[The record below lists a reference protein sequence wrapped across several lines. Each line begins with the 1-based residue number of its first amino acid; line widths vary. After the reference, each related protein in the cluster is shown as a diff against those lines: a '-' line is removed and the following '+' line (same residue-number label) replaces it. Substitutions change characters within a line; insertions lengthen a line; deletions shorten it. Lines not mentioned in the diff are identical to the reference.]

1 MSYLAVGRHTQ
12 ELSSSDILKVHPKI
26 SENTNEVMS
35 FYWRKAFFPSLL
47 SIFAVLA
54 LSGCGFRTSHPVK
67 IRASSATLREATLN
81 QLLETNNSN
90 AEKLKTLKATVDIDS
105 SVLEQKKNK
114 VTDNPQI
121 SGYILVRK
129 PEMLRMIGLV
139 PVVHNHMFDMVSN
152 GTNFSLALPPENK
165 FFVGSTKQPS
175 KPSPNPL
182 YNMRPQHISD
192 ALLLKPIDPE
202 KEIAVM
208 EDTTELV
215 KDPKTHKEAEQAAYT
230 VLVIDKDE
238 SGSYLARKIVFS
250 RTDLLPHEQYLYNRQ
265 GQLVTFAR
273 YENFSDK
280 AGIMFPGMV
289 SIQRPIEGYSLVL
302 NMVKLDV
309 NVPLTN
315 EQFVLTQPPGSQL
328 INLDT
333 RSSAAAQEN
342 DGKQPQ

>member
-1 MSYLAVGRHTQ
+1 MYFH
-12 ELSSSDILKVHPKI
+12 
-26 SENTNEVMS
+26 
-35 FYWRKAFFPSLL
+35 WRKANLNFFL
-47 SIFAVLA
+47 SIFAVLM

-67 IRASSATLREATLN
+67 MRTSTATLRQATLE
-81 QLLETNNSN
+81 QLLETNNTN

-105 SVLEQKKNK
+105 SVLQQKKDK

-121 SGYILVRK
+121 AGYILLRK

-152 GTNFSLALPPENK
+152 GSNFSLALPPQSK
-165 FFVGSTKQPS
+165 FFVGSTRQPA

-202 KEIAVM
+202 REIVVL
-208 EDTTELV
+208 ENTTEVV
-215 KDPKTHKEAEQAAYT
+215 KDPKTHKDAEQDAYA

-238 SGSYLARKIVFS
+238 LGHFLSRRIVFS
-250 RTDLLPHEQYLYNRQ
+250 RTDLLPHEQFLYNRQ
-265 GQLVTFAR
+265 GKLVTYAR
-273 YENFSDK
+273 YENFIDK
-280 AGIMFPGMV
+280 DGIKLPEMV

-309 NVPLTN
+309 NIPLTD

-328 INLDT
+328 INVDT
-333 RSSAAAQEN
+333 QSSAAATHEN
-342 DGKQPQ
+342 DGKEPR

>member
-1 MSYLAVGRHTQ
+1 M
-12 ELSSSDILKVHPKI
+12 
-26 SENTNEVMS
+26 
-35 FYWRKAFFPSLL
+35 
-47 SIFAVLA
+47 
-54 LSGCGFRTSHPVK
+54 RTST
-67 IRASSATLREATLN
+67 ATLRQATLE
-81 QLLETNNSN
+81 QLLETNNTN

-105 SVLEQKKNK
+105 SVLQQKKDK

-121 SGYILVRK
+121 AGYILLRK

-152 GTNFSLALPPENK
+152 GSNFSLALPPQSK
-165 FFVGSTKQPS
+165 FFVGSTRQPA

-202 KEIAVM
+202 REIVVL
-208 EDTTELV
+208 ENTTEVV
-215 KDPKTHKEAEQAAYT
+215 KDPKTHKDAEQDAYA

-238 SGSYLARKIVFS
+238 LGHFLSRRIVFS
-250 RTDLLPHEQYLYNRQ
+250 RTDLLPHEQFLYNRQ
-265 GQLVTFAR
+265 GKLVTYAR
-273 YENFSDK
+273 YENFIDK
-280 AGIMFPGMV
+280 DGIKLPEMV

-309 NVPLTN
+309 NIPLTD

-328 INLDT
+328 INVDT
-333 RSSAAAQEN
+333 QSSAAATHEN
-342 DGKQPQ
+342 DGKEPR

>member
-1 MSYLAVGRHTQ
+1 MYFH
-12 ELSSSDILKVHPKI
+12 
-26 SENTNEVMS
+26 
-35 FYWRKAFFPSLL
+35 WRKANLNFFL
-47 SIFAVLA
+47 SIFAVLM

-67 IRASSATLREATLN
+67 MRTSTATLRQATLE
-81 QLLETNNSN
+81 QLLETSNTN

-105 SVLEQKKNK
+105 SVLQQKKDK

-121 SGYILVRK
+121 AGYILLRK

-152 GTNFSLALPPENK
+152 GSNFSLALPPQSK
-165 FFVGSTKQPS
+165 FFVGSTRQPA

-202 KEIAVM
+202 REIVVL
-208 EDTTELV
+208 ENTTEVV
-215 KDPKTHKEAEQAAYT
+215 KDPKTHKDAEQDAYA

-238 SGSYLARKIVFS
+238 FGHFLSRRIVFS
-250 RTDLLPHEQYLYNRQ
+250 RTDLLPHEQFLYNRQ
-265 GQLVTFAR
+265 GKLVTYAR
-273 YENFSDK
+273 YENFTEKD
-280 AGIMFPGMV
+280 GIKLPEMV

-309 NVPLTN
+309 NVPLTDD
-315 EQFVLTQPPGSQL
+315 QFVLTQPPGSQL

-333 RSSAAAQEN
+333 QSSAAATREN
-342 DGKQPQ
+342 DGKEPR

>member
-1 MSYLAVGRHTQ
+1 MYFH
-12 ELSSSDILKVHPKI
+12 
-26 SENTNEVMS
+26 
-35 FYWRKAFFPSLL
+35 WRKANLNFFL
-47 SIFAVLA
+47 SIFAVLM

-67 IRASSATLREATLN
+67 MRTSTATLRQATLE
-81 QLLETNNSN
+81 QLLETNNTN

-105 SVLEQKKNK
+105 SVLQQKKDK

-121 SGYILVRK
+121 AGYILLRK

-152 GTNFSLALPPENK
+152 GSNFSLALPPQSK
-165 FFVGSTKQPS
+165 FFVGSTRQPA

-202 KEIAVM
+202 REIVVL
-208 EDTTELV
+208 ENTTEVV
-215 KDPKTHKEAEQAAYT
+215 KDPKTHKDAEQDAYA

-238 SGSYLARKIVFS
+238 LGHFLSRRIVFS
-250 RTDLLPHEQYLYNRQ
+250 RTDLLPHEQFLYNRQ
-265 GQLVTFAR
+265 GKLVTYAR
-273 YENFSDK
+273 YENFIDK
-280 AGIMFPGMV
+280 DGIKLPEMV

-302 NMVKLDV
+302 NIVKLDV
-309 NVPLTN
+309 NIPLTD

-328 INLDT
+328 INVDT
-333 RSSAAAQEN
+333 QSSAAATHEN
-342 DGKQPQ
+342 DGKEPR

>member
-1 MSYLAVGRHTQ
+1 MDFHS
-12 ELSSSDILKVHPKI
+12 
-26 SENTNEVMS
+26 
-35 FYWRKAFFPSLL
+35 RKAFFVFWLA
-47 SIFAVLA
+47 IFAVLMV
-54 LSGCGFRTSHPVK
+54 SGCGFRTSHPVK
-67 IRASSATLREATLN
+67 MRASTATLHQATLE

-90 AEKLKTLKATVDIDS
+90 AAKLKTLKATIDIDS
-105 SVLEQKKNK
+105 SVLQQKKGK
-114 VTDNPQI
+114 VTENPQI
-121 SGYILVRK
+121 AGYILVRK

-152 GTNFSLALPPENK
+152 GNRFELALPPESK
-165 FFVGSTKQPS
+165 FFVGSNRQPA

-202 KEIAVM
+202 KEIAVL
-208 EDTTELV
+208 EDTTEIV
-215 KDPKTHKEAEQAAYT
+215 KDPKTHQDAEQAAYA
-230 VLVIDKDE
+230 VVVIDKDE
-238 SGSYLARKIVFS
+238 SGYYLSRKIVFS

-265 GQLVTFAR
+265 GQLVTIAR

-289 SIQRPIEGYSLVL
+289 SIRRPIEGYSLVL

-309 NVPLTN
+309 NVPLSD

-333 RSSAAAQEN
+333 QSSAAATRESE
-342 DGKQPQ
+342 DKEPR

>member
-1 MSYLAVGRHTQ
+1 MHFHR
-12 ELSSSDILKVHPKI
+12 
-26 SENTNEVMS
+26 
-35 FYWRKAFFPSLL
+35 RKAFLIFLLAVFTVLL
-47 SIFAVLA
+47 S
-54 LSGCGFRTSHPVK
+54 SGCVRTSHPVTM
-67 IRASSATLREATLN
+67 RTSTATLKQATLE
-81 QLLETNNSN
+81 QLLETNNTN

-105 SVLEQKKNK
+105 SVLVQKKEK

-121 SGYILVRK
+121 AGYILVRK

-152 GTNFSLALPPENK
+152 GSNFSLALPPQSK
-165 FFVGSTKQPS
+165 FFVGSSRQPA

-202 KEIAVM
+202 REIVVL
-208 EDTTELV
+208 ENTTEIV
-215 KDPKTHKEAEQAAYT
+215 KDSKTHKDAEQDAYA

-238 SGSYLARKIVFS
+238 FGHFLSRRIVFS
-250 RTDLLPHEQYLYNRQ
+250 RTDLLPHEQFLYNRQ
-265 GQLVTFAR
+265 GKLVTYAR
-273 YENFSDK
+273 YENFINKD
-280 AGIMFPGMV
+280 GILLPGMV

-309 NVPLTN
+309 NIPLTDD
-315 EQFVLTQPPGSQL
+315 QFVLTQPPGSQL

-333 RSSAAAQEN
+333 QSSAAATHEN
-342 DGKQPQ
+342 DKEPQ